1 VAGQPDPAAA
11 PERGLIAV
19 ADVFISHVEEDAADA
34 LEIADALEAAGYST
48 WCYERDSIPGPSYLV
63 QTGDAVEQS
72 HAVVV
77 LISRH
82 ALGSHQVTLEVVRG
96 HEAEKPFIPV
106 LIGIT
111 HVEFA
116 NRQPEWREAI
126 GAATSVAV
134 PREGVGAV
142 TGRITEGLH
151 ALGVEPT
158 GAGEHRTAVTAGVR
172 RRSPGNRLR
181 GLGSGWRIG
190 LVAAATGVIVLG
202 AVLGATLLT
211 RGERDAS
218 PAGPA
223 ATGTPT
229 AAPTTTPTGPSGAS
243 GSTPLQTNV
252 GDVRVAAADLLEEF
266 CPPSDFPGPCTKPTS
281 GRFLVLT
288 MKGWAGGLLTIDLT
302 QESNQSYVTHGEDRY
317 DPSMVADEYQGVV
330 RVVFDAVPASLAGK
344 DVTLVW
350 PNGQQIAVHVAG

>member
-1 VAGQPDPAAA
+1 M
-11 PERGLIAV
+11 
-19 ADVFISHVEEDAADA
+19 ADVFVSHVEEDAADA
-34 LEIADALEAAGYST
+34 LEIADALEAVGYST

-72 HAVVV
+72 RAVVV

-116 NRQPEWREAI
+116 SRQPEWREAI

-142 TGRITEGLH
+142 TGRIAEGLR

-158 GAGEHRTAVTAGVR
+158 GAGEHRAVVPAAVR
-172 RRSPGNRLR
+172 RRRTSGNRLR
-181 GLGSGWRIG
+181 GLATGWKVG
-190 LVAAATGVIVLG
+190 LVAVVTGVVVLG
-202 AVLGATLLT
+202 AVLAGMLLT
-211 RGERDAS
+211 GGDPQES

-229 AAPTTTPTGPSGAS
+229 TTPTGSSGAS
-243 GSTPLQTNV
+243 GSTPLQTNL
-252 GDVRVAAADLLEEF
+252 GDVRVAAADLTGEF
-266 CPPSDFPGPCTKPTS
+266 CPPADFPGPCSKPTS
-281 GRFLVLT
+281 GRFLILT

-302 QESNQSYVTHGEDRY
+302 QESNQAYVTHGEDRY
-317 DPSMVADEYQGVV
+317 DPSTVADEYQGVV
-330 RVVFDAVPASLAGK
+330 RVVFDGVPASLAGA

-350 PNGQQIAVHVAG
+350 PSGQQITVHVAG